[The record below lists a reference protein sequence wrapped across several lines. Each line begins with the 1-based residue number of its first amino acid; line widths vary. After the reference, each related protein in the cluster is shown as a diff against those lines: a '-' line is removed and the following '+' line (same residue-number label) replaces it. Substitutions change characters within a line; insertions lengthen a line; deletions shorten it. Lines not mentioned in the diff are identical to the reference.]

1 MDLDEDTEVKSP
13 EPQAQPGER
22 PEASDWRGLLPPT
35 SPRSPRPEA
44 PRGGGPVMPLR
55 PLSGVLAQEYGGGR
69 RQQVQG
75 ERGRVWHKARGGET
89 EASGNLE
96 VSAVGLEGCTDYTV
110 CPRMGWGEGQW
121 VTAPLTAVQAR
132 GSWAQAGVIRKEWWA
147 AAPARAPGTP
157 LRTPEFQ
164 SQQGE
169 CPGEAWVRVSRRPRG
184 KRSAGGSERRV
195 GPRGGHLH
203 LLKH

>member
-35 SPRSPRPEA
+35 SPQSPRPEA
-44 PRGGGPVMPLR
+44 PRGGGPAMPPR

-96 VSAVGLEGCTDYTV
+96 VSAVGREGCTDYRV
-110 CPRMGWGEGQW
+110 PQDGVGEGQW
-121 VTAPLTAVQAR
+121 VTALSQRFKP
-132 GSWAQAGVIRKEWWA
+132 E
-147 AAPARAPGTP
+147 APGRRRALSARSGGQLP
-157 LRTPEFQ
+157 PRGRQGHRCGHLSFSPSRESVQERLGSGSPGGPGE
-164 SQQGE
+164 SAQQGGQRGV
-169 CPGEAWVRVSRRPRG
+169 CGRGEGTRTS
-184 KRSAGGSERRV
+184 
-195 GPRGGHLH
+195 
-203 LLKH
+203 